1 MWQPFFSDQ
10 IPSHDHDLTSFDLS
24 TSRIVSIIIL
34 IILCRHVAYQLKTA
48 VLHWKCNADVSSF
61 HLICKMPIFKRFW
74 IFQFFELGIWLQG
87 QTRSRT
93 LKRCQI
99 RKIIGQNRGS
109 WTSMWALSNE
119 NCGLSPPP
127 PPPKSSS
134 QLQKAPESNSTN
146 LSVVR
151 STVKE
156 QFAKNHPVQWG
167 PWSCQG
173 AWRLWYHNRWIRE
186 SREAPIIELD

>member
-10 IPSHDHDLTSFDLS
+10 MPSHDHDLTSFDLS

-61 HLICKMPIFKRFW
+61 HLICKMPIFKWFW

-127 PPPKSSS
+127 RNQVVNCRRPLNRIQPILVSCEALLRSNLQRTTRSSGGHD
-134 QLQKAPESNSTN
+134 P
-146 LSVVR
+146 
-151 STVKE
+151 VKE
-156 QFAKNHPVQWG
+156 
-167 PWSCQG
+167 
-173 AWRLWYHNRWIRE
+173 
-186 SREAPIIELD
+186 LDGYDILIDE